1 MPSIRELIERA
12 LREAQEEFAA
22 IVERKLSELMGDA
35 PAVAPTRARK
45 SEAAPT
51 KAARKGGAR
60 ARVPA
65 DHMATLRER
74 VLSAMRP
81 GEAMKKSQIMSAAR
95 LGDDEAQRV
104 GLILKR
110 LKDEGV
116 LAMRGQKGAA
126 TYSLKGARR
135 RDESGE
141 SNEG

>member
-1 MPSIRELIERA
+1 MPSIRELIDRA

-22 IVERKLSELMGDA
+22 IVQRKLSELMGDA
-35 PAVAPTRARK
+35 DTAAPARARK
-45 SEAAPT
+45 PAAAP
-51 KAARKGGAR
+51 KPARKGAR

-74 VLSAMRP
+74 VLSGMRP

-104 GLILKR
+104 GLVLKR

-141 SNEG
+141 SSEG